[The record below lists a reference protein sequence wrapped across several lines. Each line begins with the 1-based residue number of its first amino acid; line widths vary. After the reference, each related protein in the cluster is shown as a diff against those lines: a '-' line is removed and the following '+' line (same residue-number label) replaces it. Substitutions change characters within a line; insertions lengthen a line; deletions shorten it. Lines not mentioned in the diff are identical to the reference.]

1 MLIAQEVY
9 NLNRVLEMTAEQLP
23 IESIAESS
31 EISEISQIR
40 SDAIL

>member
-23 IESIAESS
+23 IESNAESS

>member
-1 MLIAQEVY
+1 VLIAQEVY
-9 NLNRVLEMTAEQLP
+9 NLNRVLEMNAEQLP
-23 IESIAESS
+23 IESNAESS